1 MLKSLLARFFND
13 PDGSFTL
20 IGRLLREHAW
30 EQRRRYVAAF
40 LMMGVGAAATAATA
54 YMIGTVVNQAYI
66 YKNFPTLSLLCLAIV
81 FVFTAKGLAMFG
93 QAAIMARISNALLS
107 ANRRR
112 VYDKLLRQNMAYFSQ
127 RHSADFVGRLN
138 FGSSSAANILNQLV
152 TAAGRDVLALI
163 GLVGVMIYQDPFM
176 SVFAFIGAPAAIL
189 SMRKIIRRGRAV
201 VKSQFDGGIHILE
214 TMQETI
220 QGMRVV
226 KSFTLEERLRQRMY
240 QNIAQV
246 EAASNRLAVLS
257 NRNSPVMEALGG
269 VSIALILFY
278 GGYRVLELGEAPGQF
293 ISFIAAFLLAYEPA
307 KRLSRLNI
315 DVSNSLIGVRVLFDI
330 IDTPD
335 SEPVEDDHPPLAVPA
350 GEIVFDKVSFR
361 YRPNEPVLDGM
372 SFTAGARRLTALIG
386 PSGGG
391 KSTIFNMILRLYEP
405 DSGRILI
412 DGVDVMTRSRRSLR
426 QQIAYVGQDAYLFR
440 GTIRDNIGFGREAA
454 SEAEIVAAAK
464 AAYAH
469 DFIMSFPDGYD
480 TDVGEQGG
488 HLSAGQRQRISIAR
502 AFVRNTP
509 IILLD
514 EATASLD
521 TESEQR
527 IQEALAKLSEGRTT
541 IAIAHR
547 LNTITHADR
556 ILVVE
561 GGWIAEQGRH
571 ADLLRKGGRY
581 AQLYRIQFKE
591 EAGQRQRE
599 APADHGISVQM

>member
-1 MLKSLLARFFND
+1 
-13 PDGSFTL
+13 
-20 IGRLLREHAW
+20 
-30 EQRRRYVAAF
+30 
-40 LMMGVGAAATAATA
+40 
-54 YMIGTVVNQAYI
+54 
-66 YKNFPTLSLLCLAIV
+66 
-81 FVFTAKGLAMFG
+81 
-93 QAAIMARISNALLS
+93 
-107 ANRRR
+107 
-112 VYDKLLRQNMAYFSQ
+112 
-127 RHSADFVGRLN
+127 
-138 FGSSSAANILNQLV
+138 
-152 TAAGRDVLALI
+152 
-163 GLVGVMIYQDPFM
+163 
-176 SVFAFIGAPAAIL
+176 
-189 SMRKIIRRGRAV
+189 
-201 VKSQFDGGIHILE
+201 
-214 TMQETI
+214 MQESI

-226 KSFTLEERLRQRMY
+226 KSFTLEDRLRQRMY
-240 QNIAQV
+240 ENIKQV
-246 EAASNRLAVLS
+246 ETASNRLAVLS

-278 GGYRVLELGEAPGQF
+278 GGYRVLQLGEAPGQF

-335 SEPVEDDHPPLAVPA
+335 TEPVEDNHPPLTVPA
-350 GEIVFDKVSFR
+350 GEIAFDKVSFR
-361 YRPNEPVLDGM
+361 YRANEPVLDGM
-372 SFTAGARRLTALIG
+372 SFTAGARKLTALVG

-412 DGVDVMTRSRRSLR
+412 DGVDVMTRSRKSLR

-454 SEAEIVAAAK
+454 SEEEIVAAAK

-469 DFIMSFPDGYD
+469 DFIMAFPDGYG

-527 IQEALAKLSEGRTT
+527 IQDALAKLSEGRTT

-547 LNTITHADR
+547 LNTITHADK

-571 ADLLRKGGRY
+571 AELLRKGGRY
-581 AQLYRIQFKE
+581 SQLYRIQFKE
-591 EAGQRQRE
+591 EAAQRE
-599 APADHGISVQM
+599 REASADHGISVQM